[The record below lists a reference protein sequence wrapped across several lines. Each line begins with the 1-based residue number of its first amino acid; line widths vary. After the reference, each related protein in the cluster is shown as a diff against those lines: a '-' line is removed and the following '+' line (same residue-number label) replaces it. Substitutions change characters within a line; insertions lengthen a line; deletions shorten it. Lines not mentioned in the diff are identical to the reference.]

1 MKAIVYTEYGPPEV
15 LKLREVAKP
24 EPKDNHVLVRVQAAS
39 ANALDSRRFEMKSML
54 GRFMDERLFKAIN
67 KVLGADIAGRV
78 EAVGSNVTQFQPG
91 DDMFGVRAGSAG
103 AFAEYACTSENNVVI
118 KPFNLSF
125 EAAAAVPVAALTA
138 LQCLRNSGRIQSGQK
153 VLIHGASGGVGTFAV
168 QIAKSFGAEV
178 TAICSTRNLD
188 MSRSIGADHVID
200 YTKED
205 FTKNGQHYDL
215 IVAANGYRPI
225 LDYRRSLIPN
235 GSYVALGGSIAQVFQ
250 AILLGPLISKLSSRK
265 MSFMGISKINQ
276 KDLAFMGEL
285 LEAGKVVPVIDKS
298 YILSETAKAIRY
310 LVEEHAKGKV
320 VIIVAGD
327 SHSER
332 SD

>member
-24 EPKDNHVLVRVQAAS
+24 EPKDNQVLVRVRAAS
-39 ANALDSRRFEMKSML
+39 ANALDYRRFEGISML
-54 GRFMDERLFKAIN
+54 GRFMDERLFKTIN

-78 EAVGSNVTQFQPG
+78 EAVGAAVTKFQPG
-91 DDMFGVRAGSAG
+91 DEVFGVSAGSVG

-118 KPFNLSF
+118 KPSNASF

-138 LQCLRNSGRIQSGQK
+138 LQCLRDNGQIKPGQK

-178 TAICSTRNLD
+178 TSICSTRNLN
-188 MSRSIGADHVID
+188 MTRSIGADHVID

-205 FTKNGQHYDL
+205 FTNNGQHYDL

-225 LDYRRSLIPN
+225 LDYRRSLSPH
-235 GSYVALGGSIAQVFQ
+235 GSYVAIGGSIAQVLQ
-250 AILLGPLISKLSSRK
+250 AMLLGPLISRLGSRK

-285 LEAGKVVPVIDKS
+285 LEAGKIVPVIDKS
-298 YILSETAKAIRY
+298 YPLRGTAEAIRY
-310 LVEEHAKGKV
+310 LVKEHARGKV
-320 VIIVAGD
+320 IITMTGD
-327 SHSER
+327 SHSEG